1 MEEAK
6 KSSLK
11 NRRKLALKEKCFWH
25 RLVAVLTLTFFL
37 VTVQFHIP
45 SNPAWADQN
54 VTCSSDKMSHTDCTI
69 NNTINN
75 NTQREV
81 ILIHDDSGK
90 AEAFLGGV
98 VVGAIGGSAAT
109 IATVSSAGSV
119 AGLSAAGITS
129 GLATIGSIA
138 GGGMVAGLAV
148 SAAVPVVT
156 AAAVGYVAYKAW
168 GWLNHPSQ
176 QLVEI
181 NH

>member
-1 MEEAK
+1 MGEAK
-6 KSSLK
+6 QLSLK
-11 NRRKLALKEKCFWH
+11 NRRGLTLKEKCFWH

-54 VTCSSDKMSHTDCTI
+54 VICSSDKMSHTDCTI
-69 NNTINN
+69 NN
-75 NTQREV
+75 NTPREV
-81 ILIHDDSGK
+81 IIVHDNSGQ

-98 VVGAIGGSAAT
+98 IVGAMGGSAAT
-109 IATVSSAGSV
+109 IATVSGAGSV
-119 AGLSAAGITS
+119 AGLGAAGVTS
-129 GLATIGSIA
+129 GLAAIGSIA

-156 AAAVGYVAYKAW
+156 AATVGYVAYKAW
-168 GWLNHPSQ
+168 GWLNHPSE

>member
-1 MEEAK
+1 MGEAK
-6 KSSLK
+6 QSSLK
-11 NRRKLALKEKCFWH
+11 NRRELTLKEKCFWH

-45 SNPAWADQN
+45 SNPAWANQN
-54 VTCSSDKMSHTDCTI
+54 VTCSSDKMGHTDCKITTI
-69 NNTINN
+69 YN
-75 NTQREV
+75 
-81 ILIHDDSGK
+81 DSGK
-90 AEAFLGGV
+90 AEAFVGGV

-138 GGGMVAGLAV
+138 GGGMAAGLVV

-156 AAAVGYVAYKAW
+156 AATVGYVAYKVW
-168 GWLNHPSQ
+168 GWLNPPSQ